1 MNEEAVMFED
11 AILLVDLSSIAH
23 PIWHVSQ
30 SEPDPNATSIRVVA
44 RVRALATAHPH
55 AAVCVDTGRSF
66 RREVDPTYKANR
78 PESDATLQHQIALA
92 VDTLKEDGFPV
103 WAARGFEADDIIATA
118 TAQALERGHRVLIAS
133 ADKDLLQLVGP
144 SVCVKRPQ
152 DGAVVDE
159 AGVLAKLGVTPR
171 QVRDYLSL
179 CGDSSD
185 NIKGANGIGPKG
197 ASKLLALFGSIDAAY
212 DAIDSGAAKLP
223 PATLLSLQ
231 EFRTRKDTVRTL
243 VSLRPDVP
251 ITFEEVLAE
260 RVPKDVETFLVNEE
274 EEEMAD
280 QEPTNG
286 DVHEAEFVLLPP
298 TNGAA
303 SGSASGIVP
312 VEFERQLEPRSFR
325 DAQLLAKDMFQSRMF
340 SAYGNPPAVL
350 SAILVGRELG
360 MPAMASLRS
369 IHVVEGRHT
378 LSAALM
384 VALVLKSGLAEF
396 FEPVEFDH
404 LKATFVTKRKSA
416 RKEVQ
421 LTHTIEMA
429 VQAGLVKPNSNWTKT
444 PTDML
449 VARAQSRLA
458 RMVYPDLMA
467 GLYSTEELA
476 ELGGEGAAA

>member
-1 MNEEAVMFED
+1 VNEEAVMFEA

-30 SEPDPNATSIRVVA
+30 SEPDPNATSTRVVA

-92 VDTLKEDGFPV
+92 VDALKEDGFPV

-118 TAQALERGHRVLIAS
+118 TAEALKAGYKVVIAS

-152 DGAVVDE
+152 DGAMVDE
-159 AGVLAKLGVTPR
+159 AGVLAKLGVTPA

-197 ASKLLALFGSIDAAY
+197 AAKLLALFGSIDGAY

-223 PATLLSLQ
+223 PATLASLQ
-231 EFRTRKDTVRTL
+231 EFRARMETVRAL
-243 VSLRPDVP
+243 VSLRSDVP
-251 ITFEEVLAE
+251 IAFEEVLAE
-260 RVPKDVETFLVNEE
+260 RVPKDAESFAVNEE

-280 QEPTNG
+280 QGPTNG

-298 TNGAA
+298 TNGAN
-303 SGSASGIVP
+303 GSGIVP

-378 LSAALM
+378 LSAAIM

-467 GLYSTEELA
+467 GLYSPEELA